1 MSASSSKTVLI
12 GNFDG
17 LHLGHQKLIRFA
29 QKISKE
35 SNTQL
40 TLVTFRPHP
49 RKVLYPDQNL
59 KFINTFE
66 EKVQLFSEY
75 EIDHLIVHGSSWKN
89 L

>member
-49 RKVLYPDQNL
+49 RKVLSKDGINL
-59 KFINTFE
+59 ILPYDEKLKTLKELGIEDVDEIKF
-66 EKVQLFSEY
+66 
-75 EIDHLIVHGSSWKN
+75 D
-89 L
+89 